1 MVTYNYREPLKSLN
15 SVPKIPITITGQL
28 PMAMQ
33 LPYET
38 VHSWYSIERPF
49 NSRSFQLLVL
59 QMSLTKKDP
68 SLRVAASD
76 PHLVSL
82 GGGRLSTAVTIHYIH
97 IGEFESSKSWGW
109 TRHERVGNSRIDTNR
124 SKKVALKYSKLL
136 SNFNLKYT
144 GYTIHSRSQTSSFK
158 IVRKKLLFKTR
169 DSICATKAI
178 ATRGHL

>member
-97 IGEFESSKSWGW
+97 IGEFESSKS
-109 TRHERVGNSRIDTNR
+109 
-124 SKKVALKYSKLL
+124 
-136 SNFNLKYT
+136 
-144 GYTIHSRSQTSSFK
+144 
-158 IVRKKLLFKTR
+158 
-169 DSICATKAI
+169 
-178 ATRGHL
+178 